1 MQAGLP
7 TSLIRAALAQVHHRS
22 TGRAPA
28 GLFFCRRLRSH
39 AHMDPDLENI
49 IRQALGDALTAGRDY
64 QNLIIG
70 SIGFAG
76 VIFTLWF
83 NSNEARKQR
92 REERQHERETLRV
105 ALTEELKINRD
116 SLKKNLDSLKQQP
129 PKKEGGA
136 YVPTDL
142 MDDAYR
148 SFVPKI
154 GLLSQA
160 EVSKVMGAYL
170 SLRTYNAKLFLVGV
184 PVPTSPRHVQVPAE
198 NLPLLAAMQEGLIDP
213 IDQAIEV
220 LKRACGT
227 G

>member
-1 MQAGLP
+1 MTL
-7 TSLIRAALAQVHHRS
+7 
-22 TGRAPA
+22 
-28 GLFFCRRLRSH
+28 
-39 AHMDPDLENI
+39 
-49 IRQALGDALTAGRDY
+49 LTEY
-64 QNLIIG
+64 QNLIVG

-83 NSNEARKQR
+83 NSKEAREQR
-92 REERQHERETLRV
+92 RDERQHERQALRV
-105 ALTEELKINRD
+105 ALMEELKINRH
-116 SLKKNLDSLKQQP
+116 SLKENMDSLKQ
-129 PKKEGGA
+129 PKKVGGA
-136 YVPTDL
+136 FIPTDP

-184 PVPTSPRHVQVPAE
+184 PVDTSPRHVEVPAK
-198 NLPLLAAMQEGLIDP
+198 NFPLLAAMQEGLLGP

-220 LKRACGT
+220 LSHACDT

>member
-1 MQAGLP
+1 MVEPVAVC
-7 TSLIRAALAQVHHRS
+7 TTFWACVHE
-22 TGRAPA
+22 
-28 GLFFCRRLRSH
+28 F
-39 AHMDPDLENI
+39 
-49 IRQALGDALTAGRDY
+49 
-64 QNLIIG
+64 QNLIVG
-70 SIGFAG
+70 SFGFAG
-76 VIFTLWF
+76 VIFTLGF
-83 NSNEARKQR
+83 NSKQAREQR
-92 REERQHERETLRV
+92 RDERQYVREALRV
-105 ALTEELKINRD
+105 ALTEELKINRH
-116 SLKKNLDSLKQQP
+116 SLKENMNSLKE
-129 PKKEGGA
+129 PKKVGGA
-136 YVPTDL
+136 FVPTDP

>member
-1 MQAGLP
+1 MTLW
-7 TSLIRAALAQVHHRS
+7 T
-22 TGRAPA
+22 
-28 GLFFCRRLRSH
+28 
-39 AHMDPDLENI
+39 E
-49 IRQALGDALTAGRDY
+49 Y
-64 QNLIIG
+64 QNLIVG

-83 NSNEARKQR
+83 NSKEARKQR
-92 REERQHERETLRV
+92 RDERQHERQTLRA
-105 ALTEELKINRD
+105 ALTEELKINRH
-116 SLKKNLDSLKQQP
+116 SLKENTDSLKQRP
-129 PKKEGGA
+129 PEKGGGA
-136 YVPTDL
+136 FMPTDP

-184 PVPTSPRHVQVPAE
+184 PVHTSPRHVQVPAK
-198 NLPLLAAMQEGLIDP
+198 NFPLLARMQEGLIGP

-220 LKRACGT
+220 LERACNT

>member
-1 MQAGLP
+1 MTL
-7 TSLIRAALAQVHHRS
+7 
-22 TGRAPA
+22 
-28 GLFFCRRLRSH
+28 
-39 AHMDPDLENI
+39 
-49 IRQALGDALTAGRDY
+49 LTEY
-64 QNLIIG
+64 QNLIVG

-83 NSNEARKQR
+83 NSKEAREQR
-92 REERQHERETLRV
+92 RDERQHEREALRA
-105 ALTEELKINRD
+105 ALTEELRINRH
-116 SLKKNLDSLKQQP
+116 SLKENMDSLKQ
-129 PKKEGGA
+129 PKKVGGA
-136 YVPTDL
+136 FVPTDP

-184 PVPTSPRHVQVPAE
+184 PVDTSPRHVEVPAK
-198 NLPLLAAMQEGLIDP
+198 NFPLLAAMQQGLLGP

-220 LKRACGT
+220 LSHACDT